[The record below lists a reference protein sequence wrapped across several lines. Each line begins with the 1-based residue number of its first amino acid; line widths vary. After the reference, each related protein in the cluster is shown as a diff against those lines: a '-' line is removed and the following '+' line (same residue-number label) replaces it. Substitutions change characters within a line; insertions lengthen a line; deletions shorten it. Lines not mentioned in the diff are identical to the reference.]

1 MPSVPLVCLL
11 VVVSCDLEL
20 SMPFFLLV
28 YFITIEW
35 ILRTHGHKSY
45 RTNCYPTENN
55 TAPQTTGKVTLNKRT
70 WSGALWFTVGT
81 QFSPI
86 RQHRGGMLLK
96 EIGKQLA
103 MVCGSRL
110 NQSFCS
116 VFFLSS
122 VFIVFGQCF
131 CAFSNWISSEKYSAH
146 PPETLN
152 NLFNIRY
159 TLNEWMSLHSR
170 ILHTT
175 LFSSNNEMRPFW
187 QWSGI

>member
-116 VFFLSS
+116 VFF
-122 VFIVFGQCF
+122 FIVGVHCF
-131 CAFSNWISSEKYSAH
+131 RSMFLRFQQLDQLRKVFCSS
-146 PPETLN
+146 TR
-152 NLFNIRY
+152 NIEQLVQY
-159 TLNEWMSLHSR
+159 QVHVEWMNEPPLT
-170 ILHTT
+170 HTT
-175 LFSSNNEMRPFW
+175 YNIV
-187 QWSGI
+187 Q